1 MTETAATVDI
11 HLEAYGETDPD
22 RRADLIAKVWAPD
35 GELID
40 PPLEGKGH
48 AGIDDMAKAVHE
60 HFPGHT
66 FRRTSAIDE
75 HHGFVRYGW
84 ELVGGDGTVA
94 IAGVDIAELEGGRIR
109 RVTGF
114 FGELPPPKDD

>member
-1 MTETAATVDI
+1 MTDIATTVDT
-11 HLEAYGETDPD
+11 HLEAYAETDPT
-22 RRADLIAKVWAPD
+22 RRADLIARVWLPE

-48 AGIDDMAKAVHE
+48 EGIAEMASAVLE

-66 FRRTSAIDE
+66 FRRTSVLDE

-94 IAGVDIAELEGGRIR
+94 IAGVDIVELEGDRIR

-114 FGELPPPKDD
+114 FGEIPPPRED

>member
-1 MTETAATVDI
+1 MTDITTTVDT
-11 HLEAYGETDPD
+11 HLEAYAETDPA
-22 RRADLIAKVWAPD
+22 RRADLIAQVWQPD

-48 AGIDDMAKAVHE
+48 DGIAEMASAVLE

-84 ELVGGDGTVA
+84 ELVGPDGTVA
-94 IAGVDIAELEGGRIR
+94 IAGVDVAQLDDGRLR

-114 FGELPPPKDD
+114 FGELPPPKED